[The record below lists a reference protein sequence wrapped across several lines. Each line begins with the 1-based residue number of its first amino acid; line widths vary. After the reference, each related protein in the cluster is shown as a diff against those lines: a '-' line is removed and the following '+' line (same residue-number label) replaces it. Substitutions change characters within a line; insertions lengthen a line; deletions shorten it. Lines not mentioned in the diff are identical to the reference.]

1 MRVPAF
7 ITVRTS
13 SSRLPQ
19 KCLLPFGDCNVIQH
33 VIRRALFY
41 KLDPIVCTTVEP
53 DDDVIV
59 RIAKEEKVKYFRGS
73 VLDKLRRWRDCCDRF
88 KIEKFHT
95 VDADDLFFDGDLIR
109 NSFALMKEG
118 YDVVSPT
125 EATSVGGTGSVG
137 FSLTRN
143 IVNKA
148 CELIPPGSD
157 TEMMWTYLEKVKGLK
172 KLVMLEEEG
181 SQLQVR
187 LTLDY
192 EEDYWL
198 LRTVQ
203 RIVGSFALRK
213 EVDDL
218 FRINPSLYKINWFR
232 NEEWKQ
238 KQIEKSEEEQ
248 F

>member
-1 MRVPAF
+1 MKIPAF
-7 ITVRTS
+7 ITVRTA
-13 SSRLPQ
+13 SSRLPR
-19 KCLLPFGDCNVIQH
+19 KCLLPFGDGNVIQH

-53 DDDVIV
+53 ADDVIV
-59 RIAKEEKVKYFRGS
+59 RMAKEEKVKYFRGS
-73 VLDKLRRWRDCCDRF
+73 VLDKLRRWRDCCDHF
-88 KIEKFHT
+88 GIENFHT

-137 FSLTRN
+137 FSLTRS

-148 CELIPPGSD
+148 CELTKPGSD
-157 TEMMWTYLEKVKGLK
+157 TEMMWTYLEKVKGVK
-172 KLVMLEEEG
+172 KIVMPDEEG
-181 SQLQVR
+181 VRQAR

-198 LRTVQ
+198 LRTVE
-203 RIVGSFALRK
+203 RIVGSFAIRK
-213 EVDDL
+213 EVDNLFIRNPDL
-218 FRINPSLYKINWFR
+218 FKINWFR

-238 KQIEKSEEEQ
+238 KQLEISKEEQ
-248 F
+248 I